1 MIDLKGKEIFAT
13 AAAAGI
19 GRAVV
24 WRLLEGGARV
34 IATDLDGEALEQL
47 SDDAEEAG
55 LDGQLS
61 IRVLDATDS
70 AALKSCAADYPDC
83 TGLYNG
89 VGWVHEGTLETTS
102 RADWDRSWMINVT
115 SMMECCQAFLPN
127 MLANGSGSIVNVAS
141 VASSMKGIP
150 NRLAYSATKA
160 AVLGLT
166 KSIAADYVAQGIRVN
181 AICPGT
187 VESPSLHQ
195 RINTAPD
202 PQAALQNFIARQP
215 VGRLG
220 QPEEMA
226 EIVAFLLS
234 DSAAYVTGTSFVLD
248 GGITL

>member
-1 MIDLKGKEIFAT
+1 MIDLKNKQIFAT

-34 IATDLDGEALEQL
+34 VATDLDGKALEQL
-47 SDDAEEAG
+47 QYDAEKAG
-55 LDGQLS
+55 FGQLLS
-61 IRVLDATDS
+61 TRIVDATDS
-70 AALKSCAADYPDC
+70 KALDGCAADFPTC
-83 TGLYNG
+83 NGLYNG
-89 VGWVHEGTLETTS
+89 VGWVHEGTLETTN
-102 RADWDRSWMINVT
+102 RADWDRSWAINVT

-127 MLANGSGSIVNVAS
+127 MLANGSGSIVNVSS
-141 VASSMKGIP
+141 VASSQKAIP
-150 NRLAYSATKA
+150 NRLAYSVTKA

-166 KSIAADYVAQGIRVN
+166 KSIAADYVGQGIRVN

-195 RINTAPD
+195 RISAAPD
-202 PQAALQNFIARQP
+202 PKAALQNFIARQP
-215 VGRLG
+215 IGRLG

-234 DSAAYVTGTSFVLD
+234 DSAAYVTGTNFVLD
-248 GGITL
+248 GGITM